1 MDTELWLW
9 GRRKCRP
16 PSCCVTTLLHDPTC
30 GEAAG
35 CYGWPRPAPGWRELV
50 MPFDGVTS
58 SAVEPNHNLKLEGVY
73 ICKWVC
79 LLTFLVFTNPERRFK
94 SKKKERAGID
104 QSWLGCS
111 LCPQNTSA
119 YALSFYITYMP
130 CPFTSR
136 IYANRTAQHRIPA
149 LVKMRS

>member
-1 MDTELWLW
+1 MIFLRFIWKKVAVNSIRKNEMDTEVW

-35 CYGWPRPAPGWRELV
+35 CYGWPRPVPGWRELV

-58 SAVEPNHNLKLEGVY
+58 SAVEPNHSLKLEGMY
-73 ICKWVC
+73 SICKWVC

-94 SKKKERAGID
+94 SKKKEKSRNRSKLIR
-104 QSWLGCS
+104 LFS
-111 LCPQNTSA
+111 LSPKHIRICPV
-119 YALSFYITYMP
+119 LLHHV
-130 CPFTSR
+130 R
-136 IYANRTAQHRIPA
+136 IR
-149 LVKMRS
+149 K